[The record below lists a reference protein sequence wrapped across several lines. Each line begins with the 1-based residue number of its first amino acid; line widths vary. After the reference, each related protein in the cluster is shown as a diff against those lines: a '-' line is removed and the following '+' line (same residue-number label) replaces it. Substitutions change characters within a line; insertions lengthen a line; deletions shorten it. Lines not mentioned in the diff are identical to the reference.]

1 MRLSDA
7 VWIPFLVG
15 ALCLPTAA
23 TAEQQGEGNQAGQPS
38 SSGTA
43 AQAPEEAQAP
53 PTTTDARSFLG
64 VEEFTP
70 GQVGEMRSY
79 FLPSFQVSERADSNF
94 RVGPGPQRFESVTAL
109 VGRLASGKIGKHSQ
123 LTADYSGGGLIYNRH
138 SELNTSMHQFGITQ
152 SYQGRRWSLLLDD
165 RATYLPESSF
175 GYGGFGWMGA
185 PGPGLGGGFSSNLS
199 SLNPYFNPAGDL
211 FTSRGS
217 RIMNTTAAQVKYL
230 AGPRSAITIAGSY
243 GLLHFREPGLTDS
256 RNAFFLAGYSRSLTP
271 RDYLGLDYGFGWFQF
286 KSSIPTFQTHLLQLN
301 YGHRITGRLATNVGA
316 GTQVNVFKD
325 PLAGSKTPLSWSAHA
340 SLNYRVRRGS
350 LALYYSRYT
359 SSGAG
364 VLTGATTDNIR
375 VSWGMGLTR
384 NWRGSLAPGYS
395 HNRSLPQTTS
405 SSTRTTFDAAYV
417 SASLSRS
424 LGPYMSMFFMYN
436 FQTQRSESVPCLS
449 GSCGESLLRH
459 LVGFGF
465 SFHPRRIM
473 ID

>member
-1 MRLSDA
+1 M
-7 VWIPFLVG
+7 
-15 ALCLPTAA
+15 CLPTAA
-23 TAEQQGEGNQAGQPS
+23 MAQQQGEGNQAGQPT
-38 SSGTA
+38 SSGA
-43 AQAPEEAQAP
+43 VGQAPEEAQAP

-64 VEEFTP
+64 VEEFAP

-79 FLPSFQVSERADSNF
+79 FLPSFQFSERADSNF
-94 RVGPGPQRFESVTAL
+94 RVGSGAQRFESVTAL
-109 VGRLASGKIGKHSQ
+109 VGRLAFGKTGKHSQ
-123 LTADYSGGGLIYNRH
+123 LTADYVGGGLIYSRH
-138 SELNTSMHQFGITQ
+138 SELNTSMHQLGITQ

-165 RATYLPESSF
+165 RALYLPESSF

-185 PGPGLGGGFSSNLS
+185 AGPGLGGGFATNLG
-199 SLNPYFNPAGDL
+199 SLNAHFSPTGDL
-211 FTSRGS
+211 FTGRGS

-243 GLLHFREPGLTDS
+243 GLLHFRETDLTDS
-256 RNAFFLAGYSRSLTP
+256 RNAFFLLGYTRTLTA

-286 KSSIPTFQTHLLQLN
+286 KSSIPAFQTHLVQLN
-301 YGHRITGRLATNVGA
+301 YGHQITGRLATSVGA

-325 PLAGSKTPLSWSAHA
+325 PLAGSKTPVSWLAHA

-350 LALYYSRYT
+350 VGLHYTRYT
-359 SSGAG
+359 SNGGG
-364 VLTGATTDNIR
+364 VLRGATTDR
-375 VSWGMGLTR
+375 LGLSWGMSLTR
-384 NWRGSLAPGYS
+384 NWHGSLAPGYS

-405 SSTRTTFDAAYV
+405 GGTRTTYDTAYV

-424 LGPYMSMFFMYN
+424 LGPYMSMFFTYN

-465 SFHPRRIM
+465 SFHPRQIL